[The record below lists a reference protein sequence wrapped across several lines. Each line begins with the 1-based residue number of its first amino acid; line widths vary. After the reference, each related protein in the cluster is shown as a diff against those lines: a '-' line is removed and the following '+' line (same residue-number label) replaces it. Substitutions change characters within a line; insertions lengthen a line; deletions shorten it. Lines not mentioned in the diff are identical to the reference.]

1 MADGFFGGQGIKN
14 SSYYWVRSDNKYSE
28 IVRNRWTEETSGSAT
43 YPRLTTT
50 NGDNNF
56 RYSDFWMYDADRLNL
71 SQVQLT
77 YDIPERHAGIV
88 YQRPQPLMGGYNLLT
103 ISKERKHF
111 EMNVGSAP
119 RPAFTT
125 SE

>member
-1 MADGFFGGQGIKN
+1 
-14 SSYYWVRSDNKYSE
+14 VRCDNKYSE
-28 IVRNRWTEETSGSAT
+28 IVRNRWTEETKGTAT

-50 NGDNNF
+50 SGANNF
-56 RYSDFWMYDADRLNL
+56 RISDFWMYDAERLNL

-77 YDIPERHAGIV
+77 YDIPETALQGKFVKGISLYV
-88 YQRPQPLMGGYNLLT
+88 SGYNLLT

-119 RPAFTT
+119 QTRFYNIGVRGTF
-125 SE
+125 

>member
-1 MADGFFGGQGIKN
+1 MKN

-28 IVRNRWTEETSGSAT
+28 IVRNRWTEETKATAT

-56 RYSDFWMYDADRLNL
+56 RSSDFWMYDADRLNL
-71 SQVQLT
+71 SQVQFT
-77 YDIPERHAGIV
+77 YDIPETVLQGSFVKGISLYV
-88 YQRPQPLMGGYNLLT
+88 AGYNLLT
-103 ISKERKHF
+103 ISNERKHF

-119 RPAFTT
+119 QTRFYNIGVRGTF
-125 SE
+125 